1 MRESVKLSESDRKLL
16 IERLQLHDSV
26 ALQRSQ
32 RASARLQLPEAITI
46 QVLVCHPGGGEVLVR
61 AVVKDVSRTGMG
73 MLYGGF
79 LHLDTLVLARFI
91 DKGGAPILVQG
102 GKVVRCTHVRGVVHE
117 VGIRFDAEITA
128 DSGAFFPEEGAA
140 PVPALN
146 YARLEALSGELARLI
161 RSRAAAEPIGR
172 AVRAIRES
180 VMSVYPA
187 LDDVSAPAPGSKKRA

>member
-1 MRESVKLSESDRKLL
+1 MRESVKLSEADRKLL
-16 IERLQLHDSV
+16 LERLQMHDSA

-32 RASARLQLPEAITI
+32 RASARLQLPDSITI

-73 MLYGGF
+73 MLYGGY
-79 LHLDTLVLARFI
+79 LHLETQVLARFV
-91 DKGGAPILVQG
+91 DREGAPILLQG

-128 DSGAFFPEEGAA
+128 DAGVFSSEKGATQG
-140 PVPALN
+140 PALN
-146 YARLEALSGELARLI
+146 YTQLEALSGELTRLI
-161 RSRAAAEPIGR
+161 RSRAAVEPIGR

-180 VMSVYPA
+180 VLSVFPA
-187 LDDVSAPAPGSKKRA
+187 LDEVSAPAIPSKKRA